1 MISKLF
7 IPIIGLCP
15 LLALAEATD
24 LLRFDNGDQLH
35 GQFQGFGE
43 EGSILWKRDKT
54 EDDSIKFDSS
64 DIRQVILKSGKPAQS
79 LANLAYIG
87 TCNGDRIQGTV
98 QEIDDKRIF
107 IQTDFAGLLDLPRD
121 QVEIFAPNPMG
132 GRVLYYGPFDKTE
145 WTQKNYKH
153 MGGIPNQKNGEEIKK
168 EFPLWEFNGSAW
180 YWNNANTGTA
190 LIRDKGM
197 TDRSILQFD
206 LAWKKN
212 LSATVAFHADFSI
225 PKNAKQQ
232 EYYPP
237 HISVTDLPY
246 LFGSSYVLQII
257 SNNVVLFRV
266 GFDEEGT
273 PAIDRLDSNNFEQA
287 HNLLRNLSSAKF
299 EIRCNRISGEIILF
313 VDGKHICEWSEAP
326 VTSED
331 QENPSYGYKGK
342 GPGYGFI
349 VQMQESPLRVSDIIV
364 AEWNGMP
371 DSARSLD
378 SNEFDIVLLN
388 NGTDRFSGKIKSMK
402 DGKVSLTSRFGN
414 FSFPIEEIAEIR
426 FAKSQLK
433 VVNDP
438 SPDDFKVRFYPLGSI
453 SGEVV
458 SGDSKS
464 IRLLNTATGE
474 ITVDLQSASMLD
486 FKSTQSY
493 LDDWNVEF

>member
-1 MISKLF
+1 M
-7 IPIIGLCP
+7 
-15 LLALAEATD
+15 
-24 LLRFDNGDQLH
+24 
-35 GQFQGFGE
+35 
-43 EGSILWKRDKT
+43 
-54 EDDSIKFDSS
+54 
-64 DIRQVILKSGKPAQS
+64 
-79 LANLAYIG
+79 
-87 TCNGDRIQGTV
+87 
-98 QEIDDKRIF
+98 
-107 IQTDFAGLLDLPRD
+107 
-121 QVEIFAPNPMG
+121 
-132 GRVLYYGPFDKTE
+132 
-145 WTQKNYKH
+145 
-153 MGGIPNQKNGEEIKK
+153 
-168 EFPLWEFNGSAW
+168 
-180 YWNNANTGTA
+180 
-190 LIRDKGM
+190 
-197 TDRSILQFD
+197 
-206 LAWKKN
+206 
-212 LSATVAFHADFSI
+212 
-225 PKNAKQQ
+225 
-232 EYYPP
+232 
-237 HISVTDLPY
+237 
-246 LFGSSYVLQII
+246 
-257 SNNVVLFRV
+257 LFRV

-474 ITVDLQSASMLD
+474 ITVDLHSASMLD